1 MGLEEFSI
9 SELGS
14 LITVSSGAVAT
25 ILFALSRSKCSK
37 LSCCGCMCER
47 PVEAIMQ
54 QAPEDAD
61 EPRLTGP

>member
-1 MGLEEFSI
+1 MGLEAFSI

-14 LITVSSGAVAT
+14 LITVSSGAIAT

-54 QAPEDAD
+54 RAPD
-61 EPRLTGP
+61 EPDEPQLTGP